1 MEAGTGTAD
10 FPVLP
15 STRASIPASMKTSLL
30 VLASIGLVLVGT
42 AAYYLRFGGEPT
54 ANFKTVP
61 LKRGDLAIT
70 ITATGT
76 LEPEDRPDVG
86 AQVTGKIMAFRDPT
100 DSTSPEVDYNSPVK
114 KGQVIAMIDPA
125 VYQSTYDQAKASLDR
140 ANADLLQLIAKRDQS
155 EAEWTRAQKL
165 HDLKFSSLSLTDSRQ
180 GGASSTSIKGISD
193 SDYDLAKAN
202 FEVAKANAEIGK
214 AVIAQAEAALKQA
227 KINLD
232 YCTIRSPIDG
242 QVIERRVEIGQTVVS
257 NLSASS
263 LFLLAT
269 DLHKL
274 QVWASV
280 NEADIG
286 KIKPGMDVVFD
297 CDTYQGEDFHGTVS
311 QVRLN
316 ATQNQNVVLYT
327 VIISVENPELKLL
340 PYLTANVHFQVN
352 QRNGVLMVPNA
363 ALMWQPKPNQIAPD
377 TEQPSPSAAGVAASG
392 GAKGGERRKDGSEKG
407 QRGQAQHV
415 EGRPSHATIWVKDD
429 HYVRPI
435 DVEVGASDGLST
447 EVSGPDLSEGLDVV
461 ISEIRED
468 RMTDAK
474 NPFAPQF
481 FRGGGGRGGPG
492 GGGGGGGIRGAL
504 RGA

>member
-1 MEAGTGTAD
+1 
-10 FPVLP
+10 
-15 STRASIPASMKTSLL
+15 MKTSLL
-30 VLASIGLVLVGT
+30 VLASVCLVIVGT
-42 AAYYLRFGGEPT
+42 AGYYLKFGSEPAANYKT
-54 ANFKTVP
+54 ASV
-61 LKRGDLAIT
+61 KRGDLAIT

-86 AQVTGKIMAFRDPT
+86 AQVTGKIMAFHDPT
-100 DSTSPEVDYNSPVK
+100 DADSPEVDYNSPVK

-125 VYQSTYDQAKASLDR
+125 VYQSTYDQAEASLDR
-140 ANADLLQLIAKRDQS
+140 ANADLLQLNAKRDQS
-155 EAEWTRAQKL
+155 AAEWSRAQKL
-165 HDLKFSSLSLTDSRQ
+165 HDLKFSSLSLTDPRQ
-180 GGASSTSIKGISD
+180 GGGNSTPIKGISD

-202 FEVAKANAEIGK
+202 YEVAKANAEIGK
-214 AVIAQAEAALKQA
+214 AAIAQAKAALKQS

-257 NLSASS
+257 NLNASS

-274 QVWASV
+274 HVWASV

-297 CDTYQGEDFHGTVS
+297 CDTYQGENFHGAVS

-327 VIISVENPELKLL
+327 VIISVENPDLKLL
-340 PYLTANVHFQVN
+340 PYLTANVHFQVE
-352 QRNGVLMVPNA
+352 QRKDVLMVPNA

-377 TEQPSPSAAGVAASG
+377 TEQPAPTAASVATTNG
-392 GAKGGERRKDGSEKG
+392 SSNSENRKEGSDKG
-407 QRGQAQHV
+407 QRGAA
-415 EGRPSHATIWVKDD
+415 GHAAARTNHGTVWVKDG
-429 HYVRPI
+429 HSPYVREI

-447 EVSGPDLSEGLDVV
+447 EVSSPDLSEGMEVV
-461 ISEIRED
+461 INEIRED

-481 FRGGGGRGGPG
+481 FRGRGGQGGGGRGGPG
-492 GGGGGGGIRGAL
+492 GGGAGRGAM
-504 RGA
+504 RGG